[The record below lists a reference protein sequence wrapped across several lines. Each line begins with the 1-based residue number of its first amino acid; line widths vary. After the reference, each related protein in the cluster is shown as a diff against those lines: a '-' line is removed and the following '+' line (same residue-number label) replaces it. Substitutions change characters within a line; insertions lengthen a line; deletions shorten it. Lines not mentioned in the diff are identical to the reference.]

1 MENREGGVIV
11 KVYIIFFFCK
21 WWNCSDELGEGGG
34 GKTTLFRTQWVLLIM
49 FHVLEQQ
56 KFLVQTEEW
65 EKEF

>member
-21 WWNCSDELGEGGG
+21 W
-34 GKTTLFRTQWVLLIM
+34 VLLIM

-56 KFLVQTEEW
+56 KFLVQTEKW